1 MLIESPPQGMRM
13 VPKHY
18 HMLNEEHALILEGEL
33 TQLFGDERFQMTAGD
48 YIAFPAGQEIG
59 HSFWNRSAGPCRY
72 LMIGE
77 NNTSDVCV
85 MPDSNKMQVR
95 ALHTERS
102 IFDMVAVRDYL
113 DGEKA
118 IN

>member
-1 MLIESPPQGMRM
+1 M